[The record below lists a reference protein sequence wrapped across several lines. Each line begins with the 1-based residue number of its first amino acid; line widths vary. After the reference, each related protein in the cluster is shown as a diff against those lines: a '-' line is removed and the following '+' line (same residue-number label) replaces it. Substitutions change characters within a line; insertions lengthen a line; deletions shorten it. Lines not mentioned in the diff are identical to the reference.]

1 MNAPI
6 DLRDVVLHTPRL
18 TLRPW
23 RLSDLDDFYA
33 YAREDGVGQMA
44 GWLPHKNREE
54 TRKILDLFIG
64 QHKTFALE
72 YQGGVVGSLGV
83 ECYDKVEKLDF
94 LMAGHFERNTRSARV
109 IEKCGFIYC
118 KTLPYETQYNTVETS
133 VESILW
139 NPAAKVK

>member
-1 MNAPI
+1 M
-6 DLRDVVLHTPRL
+6 
-18 TLRPW
+18 
-23 RLSDLDDFYA
+23 
-33 YAREDGVGQMA
+33 GQMA

-72 YQGGVVGSLGV
+72 HQGSVVGSLGV
-83 ECYDKVEKLDF
+83 ECYDEEHYPELAAYRGREIGYVLAKPF
-94 LMAGHFERNTRSARV
+94 ARNTRSARV
-109 IEKCGFIYC
+109 IEKCGFAYC

>member
-64 QHKTFALE
+64 QHK
-72 YQGGVVGSLGV
+72 
-83 ECYDKVEKLDF
+83 DF
-94 LMAGHFERNTRSARV
+94 LIAGHFERNTRSARV
-109 IEKCGFIYC
+109 IEKCGFVYC
-118 KTLPYETQYNTVETS
+118 KTLPYKTQYNTVETS